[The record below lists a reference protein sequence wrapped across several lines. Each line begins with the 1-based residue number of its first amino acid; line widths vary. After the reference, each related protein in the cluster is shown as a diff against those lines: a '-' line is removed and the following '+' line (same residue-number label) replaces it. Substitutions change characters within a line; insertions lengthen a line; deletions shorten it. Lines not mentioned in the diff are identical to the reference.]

1 MKSKG
6 NRNGNGHHGIG
17 TINSGVGVTESE
29 PFDNEHIVFDA
40 EGADSPATE
49 TPLKNNRRRSKRI
62 IGALLLLLLIASI
75 AIALYF
81 MLGGNRTRLN
91 VNVRDTRPQVEKTQ
105 AARQNPDDVTTQAI
119 AEALSA
125 TKGDGP
131 SASQTPNVI
140 TGAPSVSPNAP
151 VTVPVDGL
159 GGTVNTPVTSVPAL
173 PGEQKVTDTAS
184 TTEQLAQPRQSAQT
198 IQARP
203 QLRGVAPNA
212 RSVALCLSH
221 RLINRVHHFPRIRPT
236 ALQSTKPA
244 RSDEGV
250 VLPSFGSMLP
260 VRSLGVLY
268 TLRSG
273 SLARFE
279 LTRDVRGQ
287 GWAMKKGT
295 VIVGVNRG
303 SEYDRAYIAI
313 VGFIDPESGR
323 FVKFTGDVLGGDGG
337 AGMRGRRRSLTSAWS
352 RAFNRVGTSAVN
364 VAGLMLSGL
373 GRSSVVVSDAYG
385 YRVVNPVTSEL
396 SGLVSERTN
405 QQQRGFVEV
414 PAGTQGYVMVTD
426 LPQEIRGVDALGELS
441 AKDLAERSDVNGVR
455 ASTGLS
461 ERELADLLS
470 SGSVEQIRA
479 ALPRM
484 TPEMRRI
491 AEAVIAQSGE

>member
-1 MKSKG
+1 MKSKR
-6 NRNGNGHHGIG
+6 NRNGNGHQEIG
-17 TINSGVGVTESE
+17 TINSGVGVTEIAS
-29 PFDNEHIVFDA
+29 FDNEHIVFDA
-40 EGADSPATE
+40 EGEDSPATE
-49 TPLKNNRRRSKRI
+49 TPLKDSRRRSKRI
-62 IGALLLLLLIASI
+62 IGALLLLLLIASV

-81 MLGGNRTRLN
+81 MLGSNRTRLN

-105 AARQNPDDVTTQAI
+105 AARQNPDDVTSQAI

-125 TKGDGP
+125 TKGNGP

-140 TGAPSVSPNAP
+140 TGVPGVQPNAP
-151 VTVPVDGL
+151 VTVPVDGS
-159 GGTVNTPVTSVPAL
+159 GGTVNTPVTSVPTL
-173 PGEQKVTDTAS
+173 PGEQKITDTAS
-184 TTEQLAQPRQSAQT
+184 TTGTPVTERADNMSAATSSRRSPERSIRCALPASSTNQQGPSLPQN
-198 IQARP
+198 QADR
-203 QLRGVAPNA
+203 AP
-212 RSVALCLSH
+212 
-221 RLINRVHHFPRIRPT
+221 
-236 ALQSTKPA
+236 STKST

-250 VLPSFGSMLP
+250 VFPSFGSMLP

-352 RAFNRVGTSAVN
+352 RAFSRVGTSAVN

-396 SGLVSERTN
+396 SGIVSERTN

-414 PAGTQGYVMVTD
+414 PAGTQGYVMVSD
-426 LPQEIRGVDALGELS
+426 LPEEIRGVDALSELS
-441 AKDLAERSDVNGVR
+441 AKDLAERSNTNSTR

-461 ERELADLLS
+461 ERELADLIS

-484 TPEMRRI
+484 TPEMRRV

>member
-6 NRNGNGHHGIG
+6 NRNGKVQRGIG
-17 TINSGVGVTESE
+17 AVSSGVGVAESE
-29 PFDNEHIVFDA
+29 HFENEHIVFDA
-40 EGADSPATE
+40 EGADSPAIE
-49 TPLKNNRRRSKRI
+49 SPMKDSRRRSKRI
-62 IGALLLLLLIASI
+62 TGVLLLLLLIASI

-105 AARQNPDDVTTQAI
+105 TARQNPDDVTSQAI

-125 TKGDGP
+125 TKGNDS

-151 VTVPVDGL
+151 VTVPIDGL
-159 GGTVNTPVTSVPAL
+159 GGTVNTPVTSVPVL

-184 TTEQLAQPRQSAQT
+184 TAGTTGSTAIERSESTNPVTASRRSPEHSIRCALPVSSSNQQAPTLSQNPMEHSPSAKA
-198 IQARP
+198 AR
-203 QLRGVAPNA
+203 
-212 RSVALCLSH
+212 
-221 RLINRVHHFPRIRPT
+221 T
-236 ALQSTKPA
+236 
-244 RSDEGV
+244 DEGV

-260 VRSLGVLY
+260 VRTLGALY

-279 LTRDVRGQ
+279 LTREVRGQ

-295 VIVGVNRG
+295 VLVGVSRG
-303 SEYDRAYIAI
+303 SEYDRAYLAI
-313 VGFIDPESGR
+313 VGFIAPESGR

-441 AKDLAERSDVNGVR
+441 AKDLVERSDVNGVR
-455 ASTGLS
+455 VSTGLS

-491 AEAVIAQSGE
+491 AEAVIAQSGK

>member
-6 NRNGNGHHGIG
+6 NRNGNDHRGIG
-17 TINSGVGVTESE
+17 TINSGVGVIESE

-49 TPLKNNRRRSKRI
+49 TPLKDSRRRSNRI
-62 IGALLLLLLIASI
+62 TGALLLLLLIASI

-105 AARQNPDDVTTQAI
+105 VARQSPDDVTTQAI

-125 TKGDGP
+125 AKENGP
-131 SASQTPNVI
+131 SASQTPNVV
-140 TGAPSVSPNAP
+140 TGAPTVPPNAP

-159 GGTVNTPVTSVPAL
+159 GGTVNTPATSMPVL

-184 TTEQLAQPRQSAQT
+184 TTGTTGSTVTERADNTSAVTSSRRSPERSIRCALPVSSPNQQGSLLPQNQANLAQP
-198 IQARP
+198 
-203 QLRGVAPNA
+203 
-212 RSVALCLSH
+212 
-221 RLINRVHHFPRIRPT
+221 
-236 ALQSTKPA
+236 TKPTP
-244 RSDEGV
+244 SDEGI

-303 SEYDRAYIAI
+303 SEFDRAYIAV
-313 VGFIDPESGR
+313 VGFIEPESGR

-352 RAFNRVGTSAVN
+352 RAFSRVGTSAVN

-373 GRSSVVVSDAYG
+373 GRSSVVVGDAYG

-396 SGLVSERTN
+396 SGIVTERTN

-426 LPQEIRGVDALGELS
+426 LPEEIRGVDALSGLS
-441 AKDLAERSDVNGVR
+441 DKELAERSNANSVR
-455 ASTGLS
+455 ASTELS
-461 ERELADLLS
+461 ERELADLIS

-484 TPEMRRI
+484 TPEMRRV
-491 AEAVIAQSGE
+491 AEAVIAQSGG

>member
-6 NRNGNGHHGIG
+6 NRNGKAQPGIG
-17 TINSGVGVTESE
+17 TVNSGVGVGESE
-29 PFDNEHIVFDA
+29 PFENEHIVFDA

-49 TPLKNNRRRSKRI
+49 SPVKDSRRRSKRI
-62 IGALLLLLLIASI
+62 TGALLLLLLIASI

-81 MLGGNRTRLN
+81 MLGGNRMRLN

-125 TKGDGP
+125 TKGNDP
-131 SASQTPNVI
+131 FAPQTPNVV
-140 TGAPSVSPNAP
+140 TGAPSVPPNAP
-151 VTVPVDGL
+151 VTVPVDGRS
-159 GGTVNTPVTSVPAL
+159 GTVNTPVTSVPAL
-173 PGEQKVTDTAS
+173 PGEQKATDTAS
-184 TTEQLAQPRQSAQT
+184 TAGTTATERADNTSAVTASRRSPEHSIRCALPVSSSNQQGPSLPQNQT
-198 IQARP
+198 EHAPSAKAAR
-203 QLRGVAPNA
+203 
-212 RSVALCLSH
+212 
-221 RLINRVHHFPRIRPT
+221 T
-236 ALQSTKPA
+236 
-244 RSDEGV
+244 DEGI

-260 VRSLGVLY
+260 VRTLGVLY

-279 LTRDVRGQ
+279 LTRDMRGQ

-295 VIVGVNRG
+295 VLVGVSRG
-303 SEYDRAYIAI
+303 SEYDRAYLAI

-323 FVKFTGDVLGGDGG
+323 FVKVTGDVLGGDGG
-337 AGMRGRRRSLTSAWS
+337 VGIRGRRRSLTSAWS
-352 RAFNRVGTSAVN
+352 RAFNRVGASAVN

-373 GRSSVVVSDAYG
+373 GRSSVVISDAYG

-414 PAGTQGYVMVTD
+414 PAGTEGYVMVTD

-455 ASTGLS
+455 VSTGLS
-461 ERELADLLS
+461 ERELANLLS

>member
-6 NRNGNGHHGIG
+6 NRNGNVHSGIG
-17 TINSGVGVTESE
+17 TINRGVGVTESE
-29 PFDNEHIVFDA
+29 PLDNEHIVFDA

-49 TPLKNNRRRSKRI
+49 TSSKDSRRRSKRI
-62 IGALLLLLLIASI
+62 TGALLLLLLIASI

-91 VNVRDTRPQVEKTQ
+91 VNVRDTRPQTEKPQ

-125 TKGDGP
+125 TKG
-131 SASQTPNVI
+131 NE
-140 TGAPSVSPNAP
+140 PSVSQAPNAVTNVPSVPPNAP
-151 VTVPVDGL
+151 VTVPIDGL

-173 PGEQKVTDTAS
+173 PGEQKITDTSS
-184 TTEQLAQPRQSAQT
+184 TTGATSSTVTERADNVSATTASRRSPERSIRCALPVSSPNQQEPSLSQN
-198 IQARP
+198 QANR
-203 QLRGVAPNA
+203 APA
-212 RSVALCLSH
+212 
-221 RLINRVHHFPRIRPT
+221 
-236 ALQSTKPA
+236 TKPVHTV
-244 RSDEGV
+244 EGV

-260 VRSLGVLY
+260 VRLLGVLY

-323 FVKFTGDVLGGDGG
+323 FVKLTGDVLGGDGG
-337 AGMRGRRRSLTSAWS
+337 AGIRGRRRSLTSAWS
-352 RAFNRVGTSAVN
+352 RAFSRIGTSAVN

-373 GRSSVVVSDAYG
+373 GQSSVVISDVYG

-396 SGLVSERTN
+396 SGLVGERTN

-414 PAGTQGYVMVTD
+414 SAGTQGYVMVTD

-455 ASTGLS
+455 VSTGLS

-470 SGSVEQIRA
+470 SGSVEQIRD

-484 TPEMRRI
+484 TPEMKHI
-491 AEAVIAQSGE
+491 AEAVIAQSGK